1 MIPANCAPNGGEVHV
16 TYILP
21 QSEQMFKAIG
31 HPGPWA
37 LRHGHHSLLSPGR
50 VPRPR
55 SSKGN
60 CSPPLGEP
68 LLRNP
73 AVQSPRP
80 YREEQVVPGGSRE
93 GLGSRASSHLWGKGP
108 QAARCSQLGG
118 MPPYPACTVPS
129 SHCRASESRSWPCTQ
144 PCEGRKARDW
154 VGLLPAHLAESP
166 PPGSRPLALL
176 RA

>member
-1 MIPANCAPNGGEVHV
+1 MIPANCAPNGWEVHV

-37 LRHGHHSLLSPGR
+37 LRHGHHSLLSPGQ

-93 GLGSRASSHLWGKGP
+93 GLGSRASSHLWGRALK
-108 QAARCSQLGG
+108 
-118 MPPYPACTVPS
+118 PPDV
-129 SHCRASESRSWPCTQ
+129 RSWEECPHIPPALSPAATA
-144 PCEGRKARDW
+144 GRPRVAA
-154 VGLLPAHLAESP
+154 GPAHSP
-166 PPGSRPLALL
+166 ARGARPETGWVCSLPTWLSPLPRAPGPWPL